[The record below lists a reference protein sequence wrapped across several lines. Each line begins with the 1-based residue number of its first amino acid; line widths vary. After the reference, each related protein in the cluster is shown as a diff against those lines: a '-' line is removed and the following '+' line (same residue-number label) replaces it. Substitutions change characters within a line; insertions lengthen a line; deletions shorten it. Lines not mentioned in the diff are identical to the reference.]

1 MLISDTF
8 TFFFFLLKDI
18 FLGCEKSCQGKKKKM
33 KLFRCGF
40 CFEPQEMGNGL
51 MIILFSFLL
60 QLQLIFIRT
69 MSIRKRVSVS
79 INELRCAGAYDKFIN
94 IRALKCTD
102 SPQFSAIFFVS
113 YLYD

>member
-1 MLISDTF
+1 MILLLF
-8 TFFFFLLKDI
+8 FFFFLLLKDY
-18 FLGCEKSCQGKKKKM
+18 FLDVRNPVRKKKK
-33 KLFRCGF
+33 KIETFKCGF
-40 CFEPQEMGNGL
+40 CFESQEMGNGL
-51 MIILFSFLL
+51 MIIPLSFLP